1 MDDWLVESS
10 MIQSAASS
18 VGTLQT
24 RAPSGRRYKKQS
36 AIDEVTADGCH
47 ENNFDWWCGGNF
59 TKFLFQKAVLP
70 KSMVRKAARQGILFL
85 ST

>member
-10 MIQSAASS
+10 MIQSATSN
-18 VGTLQT
+18 VGTVQA

-36 AIDEVTADGCH
+36 AIDEVTTDGCH
-47 ENNFDWWCGGNF
+47 ENNFDWWYGGKV

-70 KSMVRKAARQGILFL
+70 KSMVRKAARQGIFI
-85 ST
+85 S